1 MLLEN
6 VNFCS
11 NATFFNKNIDEHLKR
26 LKQLFSI
33 IHDLNLKINKAENIF
48 GQKKFL
54 FFGAEVLE
62 YEINAD
68 PSNTKAFKFAQTS
81 TKC

>member
-48 GQKKFL
+48 VQKKFL

-62 YEINAD
+62 YGINAD
-68 PSNTKAFKFAQTS
+68 PSNTEAFKFAQTS